1 MKSDDPPAA
10 PPVNTSDDDVSS
22 SDAEKGATIGNE
34 SGASSADANAG
45 DRVVVAPVGKP
56 RPKLKLERRQE
67 LEQHLKSSPTDLD
80 SYLEL
85 ARIYRNEERPVEAKR
100 ILDQAHKIFPDD
112 NGVLWELEEATLA
125 RSLQQ
130 FREVSDLAARLHT
143 PEADHELSR
152 SRSDWA
158 ARRMDTCRARLQRD
172 PSLLHLHLVMAE
184 AMVDAGMYE
193 AATESLNKIVVVDEY
208 SAQAHFIRGRC
219 LLQIGKEAEAM
230 VELRAA
236 ALRRAVVAPVKIRV
250 AALRLLCESADR
262 LGVNLTKTR
271 YQQMLEVAET
281 ELANQS

>member
-1 MKSDDPPAA
+1 
-10 PPVNTSDDDVSS
+10 VNTSVDRDPGSG
-22 SDAEKGATIGNE
+22 AEKNRDVDDE
-34 SGASSADANAG
+34 SGCRGDDSRAG
-45 DRVVVAPVGKP
+45 DRVVVSPAGKP

-85 ARIYRNEERPVEAKR
+85 ARIYRGEDRPLEAKR
-100 ILDQAHKIFPDD
+100 ILNQAHKIFPDD

-143 PEADHELSR
+143 PEAAHELSR

-158 ARRMDTCRARLQRD
+158 ARRIDTCRARLQRD
-172 PSLLHLHLVMAE
+172 PSLQHLHLVMAE
-184 AMVDAGMYE
+184 AMADAGMYE
-193 AATESLNKIVVVDEY
+193 AAAESLDEIVNVDEY
-208 SAQAHFIRGRC
+208 SPQAHLIRGRC
-219 LLQIGKEAEAM
+219 LLQIGNEAEAM
-230 VELRAA
+230 IELRAA

-262 LGVNLTKTR
+262 LGVNLTKKR
-271 YQQMLEVAET
+271 YEQLLQAAEQ
-281 ELANQS
+281 ELAANSSSQHA